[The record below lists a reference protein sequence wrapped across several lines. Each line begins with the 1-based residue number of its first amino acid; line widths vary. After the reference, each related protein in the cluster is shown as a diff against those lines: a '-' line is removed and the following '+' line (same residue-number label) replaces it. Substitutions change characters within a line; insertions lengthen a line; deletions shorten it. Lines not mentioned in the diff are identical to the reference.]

1 MRRTGW
7 IAVTL
12 LAAAALAGCGSPA
25 PPPPAPPP
33 QMRSAAPPAPPPPQA
48 APTASSDQEFVNTA
62 LGMYASD
69 IAMGQLTRGKAV
81 AKPVKALAGRLVSEH
96 TRANQQLAAL
106 ARQLKI
112 AAAPGPVDPPP
123 DLAAANGPD
132 FDRKYVAILVKSH
145 QDAIGLYES
154 EATGG
159 QDPRAK
165 RLARTMLPTLR
176 RDLHEAETLAKQ
188 LGL

>member
-1 MRRTGW
+1 MPRTGW
-7 IAVTL
+7 IAATI
-12 LAAAALAGCGSPA
+12 LAVAALAGCGSPA

-33 QMRSAAPPAPPPPQA
+33 PMPSAAPPAPPPPQA
-48 APTASSDQEFVNTA
+48 APAASSDQEFVNTA
-62 LGMYASD
+62 MGMNASE

-81 AKPVKALAGRLVSEH
+81 AKPVKTLAARMVSEH
-96 TRANQQLAAL
+96 TRANQRLAAL

-123 DLAAANGPD
+123 DLAAANGPE

-145 QDAIGLYES
+145 QDAIALYDS

-165 RLARTMLPTLR
+165 RFARTMLPTLR
-176 RDLHEAETLAKQ
+176 HDLHEAEALAKQ